1 MMHERS
7 YPSLALFLQTPG
19 DKMILH
25 RRHAMGAMAAAVA
38 STLPSFSQAQAYPS
52 RPITIV
58 IPYPPGAS
66 TDQLG
71 RFLQQGMSAN
81 NSSLNVIA
89 ENRGGAAG
97 ILGSAYVAKSP
108 PDGYRILLATQPIA
122 TIYPFLYKD
131 MGFDPVKDLTPLTCG
146 VNAVVALAVHPSLP
160 VNNVAELIAFGKKN
174 PGVLNFGTAG
184 SGSPQHIGGLLFA
197 QRAGFD
203 LTHVPYKGG
212 GPMVSDLLAGH
223 IKMGIVT
230 LSTVKAYAADKKLKV
245 IAIGEK
251 MRFPGAPD
259 IPTIAETLP
268 GFELTTWLG
277 FFGPGGLPAEQ
288 VKYLTNAIIAAL
300 NSPDIKTKLLDLA
313 LPLRT
318 EGPEA
323 LAKLVLADQDAYGR
337 IIRDHKITAD

>member
-1 MMHERS
+1 MN
-7 YPSLALFLQTPG
+7 
-19 DKMILH
+19 LH
-25 RRHAMGAMAAAVA
+25 RRHVLDALAAALA
-38 STLPSFSQAQAYPS
+38 STLPSLTHAQAYPNK
-52 RPITIV
+52 PITII

-71 RFLQQGMSAN
+71 RFLQQGMTAN
-81 NSSLNVIA
+81 NSGLTVIA
-89 ENRGGAAG
+89 ENRGGAGG
-97 ILGSAYVAKSP
+97 ILGSAFVAKSP
-108 PDGYRILLATQPIA
+108 PDGYRVLLATQPIA
-122 TIYPFLYKD
+122 AIYPFLYKD
-131 MGFDPVKDLTPLTCG
+131 MGFDPIKDLTPLTCG
-146 VNAVVALAVHPSLP
+146 VNAVVALVVHPSLP
-160 VNNVAELIAFGKKN
+160 VNNVAELIAYGKKN

-203 LTHVPYKGG
+203 ITHVPYKGG

-223 IKMGIVT
+223 IKVGIVT
-230 LSTVKAYAADKKLKV
+230 LSTVKAHMIDKKLRV

-251 MRFPGAPD
+251 VRFAGSPD
-259 IPTIAETLP
+259 IPTIAETLS

-277 FFGPGGLPAEQ
+277 FFGPGGLPPEQ
-288 VKYLTNAIIAAL
+288 VRYLSNAITQAL
-300 NSPDIKTKLLDLA
+300 NTPDIKSKLLDLA

-337 IIRDHKITAD
+337 IIRDNKITAD